1 MAIVLCT
8 VTPRRIFGGKKAPQ
22 YWSYMRK
29 RNALRGIA
37 LLGGLPFWGTPSILT
52 AIVKQFTND
61 TCNDTLPFP
70 HIMSRRS
77 SAMRFALL
85 TAVVA
90 IGALACGKKGDQTQ
104 NQPQAAPPAP
114 PAAGGAD
121 GREQSEADRKSTRL
135 NSSH

>member
-8 VTPRRIFGGKKAPQ
+8 VTPRRIFGGKNAPQ

-29 RNALRGIA
+29 RNAFRGIA

-70 HIMSRRS
+70 HFMSRRS

-90 IGALACGKKGDQTQ
+90 IGALAGAKKDAQ
-104 NQPQAAPPAP
+104 NTNHHVSAPPAP
-114 PAAGGAD
+114 TAA
-121 GREQSEADRKSTRL
+121 R
-135 NSSH
+135 